1 MLDHFQGGGGV
12 VNATLSY
19 LQTLYAPI
27 NAQMFRRKLKT
38 KDIIYRTVHL
48 LMLIEF
54 VTQFTMHGI
63 NNTIPL
69 SVCIMMTLMVKNNY
83 VGMEWQSIVMWI

>member
-1 MLDHFQGGGGV
+1 
-12 VNATLSY
+12 
-19 LQTLYAPI
+19 
-27 NAQMFRRKLKT
+27 
-38 KDIIYRTVHL
+38 
-48 LMLIEF
+48 MLIEF